1 MLIMHCKF
9 ALQHTALLFG
19 LLTVIPVCVCAET
32 IDLQLRWHH
41 QFQFAGYYAAVQQG
55 YYQKAGLDV
64 VIHEGAPDKISI
76 NEVTK
81 GHAQY
86 GVANSELVLARL
98 KGEPL
103 VLLAAIYQHSPSV
116 LLARK
121 DANILSPSDLIGKK
135 VMMLDSYIDADF
147 VAMFHNEHLN
157 LKNIQVIPSSFNI
170 QDLVTGKTD
179 VFNSYIS
186 NEPYFLKQQG
196 VEFTV
201 LQPRNYGIDFY
212 SDMLFTNE
220 NELKQHPERVKAF
233 LDASLQGWHYAMA
246 HPQEIIALLQN
257 QYQVPKSKA
266 HLEFEAEAMRSLI
279 LADLVEIGHINPW
292 RLKHMANTFVQ
303 AGMVQNDALLDG
315 FFYAS
320 DMNQERLNRY
330 LKIMIFFAL
339 IISLISAILY
349 AAYQSIKR
357 ENQQRKRIAE
367 QLRKRTDELALR
379 NHVLQQINQ
388 GVALPE
394 LLDELARQVESL
406 HPTMLCSIL
415 LLDDNNQLHHG
426 AAPSLP
432 DFYNRAVD
440 GLVIGDGVGSCGT
453 AAYRGERYIVEDIQ
467 QHPFWTPFRDLA
479 KQAGV
484 QSCWSQPIK
493 NYQNQVLGTFA
504 IYHAQPTK
512 PLDTEIELIESYANL
527 AQLGIEHTRAD
538 TALLESE
545 QRLRFVLK
553 GSGLDFWDWKI
564 DSHTVQITSSD
575 TDVFRHDCAEIQHC
589 TPSWLDF
596 VHSDDRE
603 KVWQSIQELLNGKQT
618 THQIEYRVLDKQGN
632 VRWILDRANI
642 VQRDPDGKPTRMS
655 GTHTDITERRLAE
668 QQLRESEQRL
678 TLCQLYGGIG
688 TWEADLVNDRQF
700 WSSTTCKL
708 LGFPDI
714 ANPRWDDFLAVIY
727 PEDRQAVIDATEAH
741 LANRTKYDVEYRI
754 IDADNQ
760 LRWMRSLGRVDEILS
775 NGKPTYFRGIVQDIT
790 DRKAAEEQIKQLA
803 FYDPLTQLP
812 NRRLLYDRLQQGIE
826 LGKREGKQLAVLA
839 LDLDR
844 FKAVNDNLGHKAGDE
859 LLQKVAQR
867 ITAQLRKIDTAAR
880 LGGDEFVV
888 LLTELS
894 HFEDIERVA
903 LAIIAELSRPF
914 QLGKSD
920 KVSIGTSI
928 GISFYPQHSNTPEI
942 LLDYADV
949 ALYKA
954 KDQGRGCFC
963 IFQLDD
969 SRQHADNRIVDNTG

>member
-1 MLIMHCKF
+1 MLRRF
-9 ALQHTALLFG
+9 ALHSAVIIG
-19 LLTVIPVCVCAET
+19 LLAVCPCVCAET

-55 YYQKAGLDV
+55 YYKKAGLDV

-76 NEVTK
+76 NEVAQ

-98 KGEPL
+98 KGDPL

-121 DANILSPSDLIGKK
+121 DANIYSPSDLIGKK
-135 VMMLDSYIDADF
+135 VMMLGSYVDADF
-147 VAMFHNEHLN
+147 VAMFHNERLN
-157 LKNIQVIPSSFNI
+157 IKDIQVIPSSFNI
-170 QDLVTGKTD
+170 QDLAAGKVD
-179 VFNSYIS
+179 AFNSYIS
-186 NEPYFLKQQG
+186 NEPYWLKQQG

-201 LQPRNYGIDFY
+201 LQPRKYGVDFY
-212 SDMLFTNE
+212 SDMLFTSE

-233 LDASLQGWHYAMA
+233 LHASLQGWQYAMA
-246 HPQEIIALLQN
+246 HPQDIINLLQS
-257 QYQVPKSKA
+257 QYYVTKSKA
-266 HLEFEAEAMRSLI
+266 HLEFEAQAMRGLI
-279 LADLVEIGHINPW
+279 LPDLVEIGHINPW
-292 RLKHMANTFVQ
+292 RLKYMADTFVQ
-303 AGMVQNDALLDG
+303 AGMVQNTDLLDG

-320 DMNQERLNRY
+320 DVAKERLNRY
-330 LKIMIFFAL
+330 LKIMVFFAL
-339 IISLISAILY
+339 IISLIAMILY

-357 ENQQRKRIAE
+357 ENQQRKRITE
-367 QLRKRTDELALR
+367 QLRNRTDELALR
-379 NHVLQQINQ
+379 NHVLHQINQ
-388 GVALPE
+388 SIALPE
-394 LLDELARQVESL
+394 LLDALARQVEKL
-406 HPTMLCSIL
+406 HPRMLCSIL
-415 LLDDNNQLHHG
+415 LLDENNQLRHG

-432 DFYNRAVD
+432 NFYSQAVD
-440 GLVIGDGVGSCGT
+440 GLMIGEGVGSCGT

-484 QSCWSQPIK
+484 QSCWSQPII
-493 NYQNQVLGTFA
+493 NHHGNVLGTFA
-504 IYHAQPTK
+504 IYHTK
-512 PLDTEIELIESYANL
+512 PSKPIATEIELIESYANL

-538 TALLESE
+538 AALLASE

-553 GSGLDFWDWKI
+553 GSGLGFWDWKI
-564 DSHTVQITSSD
+564 DSGTVEITRRD
-575 TDVFRHDCAEIQHC
+575 TEIFRHDCAEIQYC

-596 VHSDDRE
+596 VHSHDRE
-603 KVWQSIQELLNGKQT
+603 KVWQSIQQVLNGKQA
-618 THQIEYRVLDKQGN
+618 THEIEYRVLEKNGD
-632 VRWILDRANI
+632 VRWILDHASI
-642 VQRDPDGKPTRMS
+642 VQYNQDGKPVRMS
-655 GTHTDITERRLAE
+655 GTHTDITERKLAE
-668 QQLRESEQRL
+668 QQLRDSEQRL

-688 TWEADLVNDRQF
+688 TWEADLINDRQF

-708 LGFPDI
+708 LGFPELE
-714 ANPRWDDFLAVIY
+714 NPKWGDFLAVIY

-741 LANRTKYDVEYRI
+741 LANRIKYDVEYRI

-760 LRWMRSLGRVDEILS
+760 LRWMRSLGRVDEVLS

-790 DRKAAEEQIKQLA
+790 DRKATEEQIKQLA

-867 ITAQLRKIDTAAR
+867 VTAQLRKIDTAAR

-894 HFEDIERVA
+894 HFEDVERVA
-903 LAIIAELSRPF
+903 LAIITELSRPF

-920 KVSIGTSI
+920 EVSIGTSI

-969 SRQHADNRIVDNTG
+969 SRQYADNRIVDNTG